1 MRRHALDRVSRS
13 PPYAKLTVSERI
25 GTRPHEPI
33 IITQSMP
40 RLLPSYLHT
49 LRKQSGLSQPEMAA
63 LFDVTGSAMSRF
75 ENLSRHPTIELLIGA
90 EVIFGQTAKDVF
102 PAIYQDIERDIVE
115 QARVLRDDLK
125 SKTDPGSRKK
135 SRLLNELIKHANAHK
150 PAV

>member
-1 MRRHALDRVSRS
+1 
-13 PPYAKLTVSERI
+13 
-25 GTRPHEPI
+25 
-33 IITQSMP
+33 MP

-102 PAIYQDIERDIVE
+102 PALYQDIERAIVTRARAQQTQLETKPDTTARVKLRLLTEIVE
-115 QARVLRDDLK
+115 RASQAK
-125 SKTDPGSRKK
+125 
-135 SRLLNELIKHANAHK
+135 LNI
-150 PAV
+150 

>member
-1 MRRHALDRVSRS
+1 
-13 PPYAKLTVSERI
+13 
-25 GTRPHEPI
+25 
-33 IITQSMP
+33 MP

-115 QARVLRDDLK
+115 RARALRDDLK
-125 SKTDPGSRKK
+125 SRTDPASQKK
-135 SRLLNELIKHANAHK
+135 LRLLSELIKRANAHN

>member
-1 MRRHALDRVSRS
+1 
-13 PPYAKLTVSERI
+13 
-25 GTRPHEPI
+25 
-33 IITQSMP
+33 MP

-102 PAIYQDIERDIVE
+102 PALYQDIERDIIE
-115 QARVLRDDLK
+115 RARALRDDLK

-135 SRLLNELIKHANAHK
+135 FRLLNELIKRANAHK

>member
-1 MRRHALDRVSRS
+1 
-13 PPYAKLTVSERI
+13 
-25 GTRPHEPI
+25 
-33 IITQSMP
+33 MP

-102 PAIYQDIERDIVE
+102 PAIYQEIEHDIVE
-115 QARVLRDDLK
+115 RARVLRDELK
-125 SKTDPGSRKK
+125 SRTDPASRKK
-135 SRLLNELIKHANAHK
+135 FRLLNELTKHANAHNS
-150 PAV
+150 AV